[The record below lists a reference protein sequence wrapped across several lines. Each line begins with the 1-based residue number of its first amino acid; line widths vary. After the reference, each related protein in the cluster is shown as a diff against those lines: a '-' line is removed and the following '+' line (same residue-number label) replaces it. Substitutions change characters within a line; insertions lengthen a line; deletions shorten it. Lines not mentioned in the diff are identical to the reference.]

1 MLNPILPHITALTE
15 RLKNEYEAHFFY
27 RNAANWCANK
37 GYDKAAA
44 FFAAEAASELTH
56 ADKIQKFITDW
67 GNDVSIPAISV
78 SEDFESLPD
87 IIGKAYD
94 IESALYQAYDKCA
107 SDLYVDRSYFNL
119 MLEFVGIQRDSVA
132 EYRTMVDK
140 LDLVGEDKTSIF
152 IYENEVF

>member
-1 MLNPILPHITALTE
+1 MYNPIIPHLDVLNE

-44 FFAAEAASELTH
+44 FFAADAATELEH
-56 ADKIQKFITDW
+56 AGKIQKFITDW
-67 GNDVSIPAISV
+67 GNNVTIPNISV
-78 SEDFESLPD
+78 SEEFDSLPD

-94 IESALYQAYDKCA
+94 IECALYRAYDTNA
-107 SDLYVDRSYFNL
+107 SNLFVDRSFFNL
-119 MLEFVGIQRDSVA
+119 MLEFVDIQRESVA
-132 EYRTMVDK
+132 EYRTLVDK